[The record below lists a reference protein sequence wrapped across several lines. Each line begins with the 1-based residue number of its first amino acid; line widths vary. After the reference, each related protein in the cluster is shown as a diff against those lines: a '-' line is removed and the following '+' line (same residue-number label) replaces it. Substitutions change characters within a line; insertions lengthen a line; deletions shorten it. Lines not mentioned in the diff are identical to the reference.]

1 MSDFMSLDAYFAE
14 SLDAISNMEA
24 SRAARAG
31 IAGSEG
37 RGHLAPEPEWRTTPI
52 RPNPARAPSI
62 IRPVRIARKPVA
74 PPKPA
79 PVIQPAP
86 VVEPEVEDDADAP
99 RRPLWCI
106 NGEVPKVHHVIRE
119 VRNYHGI
126 SDGELFGQSRLR
138 RIVWVR
144 QDISF
149 IAYGATNAS
158 LSIIAAKL
166 GGKDHTTVVHGIMA
180 KAARIGLPIKGG
192 KASNLKEQIRDE
204 AWLLL
209 MQMVDANYSPRRGTE
224 AGRVAATA

>member
-14 SLDAISNMEA
+14 SLDAIANMEA

-31 IAGSEG
+31 IIGSEG
-37 RGHLAPEPEWRTTPI
+37 RGHEAPEPEWRTTPI

-62 IRPVRIARKPVA
+62 IRPVARIDRKPVA
-74 PPKPA
+74 PPKPV
-79 PVIQPAP
+79 PVIQ
-86 VVEPEVEDDADAP
+86 PEVEDDADAP

-126 SDGELFGQSRLR
+126 SDEELFGPRQFR

-158 LSIIAAKL
+158 LSIIGAKL
-166 GGKDHTTVVHGIMA
+166 CGKDHTTVVHGIMA

-204 AWLLL
+204 AWHLL